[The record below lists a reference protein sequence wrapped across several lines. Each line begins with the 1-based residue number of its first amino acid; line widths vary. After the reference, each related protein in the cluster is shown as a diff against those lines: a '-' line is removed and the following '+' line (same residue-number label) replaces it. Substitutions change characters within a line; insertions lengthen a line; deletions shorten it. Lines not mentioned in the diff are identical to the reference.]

1 MRLAGALCLAALRLG
16 AQATGTVGVSG
27 PGGNPL
33 RMGTPSFVVT
43 TSAFGLLDLPL
54 RVTLQVAT
62 HADFT
67 GPLLADTTLAG
78 VGNTQ
83 TTIVVPRLLPQST
96 TIWWRARVLTAT
108 GRLVLSDA
116 DGPRTTATWLT
127 LLSPNNRNGAT
138 VDTKFPIFSWSSA
151 GILPPVKPW
160 NFLLQVARA
169 SDGIS
174 VVNASTTDSSQ
185 TSPIQLESN
194 TPYRWSVIGKLSTG
208 DSVKVNSFT
217 TFVILDPNAPIATV
231 LYPPFPMPFPNER
244 VSATCI
250 WFDLRALS
258 EVKLDVLDLRGNH
271 VAQLLPGR
279 GLGPLFPASRYGR
292 ASVGSDSG
300 CDDRFTWDG
309 RDNHGRM
316 VPAGVYIIR
325 FRGDGVVDTKK
336 VVFRGR

>member
-1 MRLAGALCLAALRLG
+1 MRLAGALCLAALRLA
-16 AQATGTVGVSG
+16 AQATGGVAVTG
-27 PGGNPL
+27 PAGNPI
-33 RMGTPSFVVT
+33 RVGTPGFSVT
-43 TSAFGLLDLPL
+43 TLAFAPADLPL

-62 HADFT
+62 QADFT
-67 GPLLADTTLAG
+67 GALLVDTTLTG
-78 VGNTQ
+78 VGNTV

-96 TIWWRARVLTAT
+96 SIWWRARVITAT

-116 DGPRTTATWLT
+116 DGPRVTATWLT

-138 VDTKFPIFSWSSA
+138 VDTKFPVFSWSSA

-160 NFLLQVARA
+160 NFQLQVTRS
-169 SDGIS
+169 SDAL
-174 VVNASTTDSSQ
+174 VVFNSFGTDSSV
-185 TSPIQLESN
+185 TSVVQLESN
-194 TPYRWSVIGKLSTG
+194 TPYRWSVTGRLATG
-208 DSVKVNSFT
+208 DSVKVGSFT

-244 VSATCI
+244 VSSTCV

-309 RDNHGRM
+309 RDDRGRM